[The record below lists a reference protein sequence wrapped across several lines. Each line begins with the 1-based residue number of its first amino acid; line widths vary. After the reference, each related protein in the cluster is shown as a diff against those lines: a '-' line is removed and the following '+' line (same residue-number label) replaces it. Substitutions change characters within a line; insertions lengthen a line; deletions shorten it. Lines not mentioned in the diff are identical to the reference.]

1 MPDSYDGHRQKQVE
15 EYAKEADAYAEA
27 VKRAQAALDE
37 KERLAR
43 SLSDRRDDLGSSMG
57 MNRRREVFV
66 LSDGRVVI
74 LTWTPFE
81 GDHRTLVRSGQTVVT
96 IDVPVG
102 LG

>member
-1 MPDSYDGHRQKQVE
+1 MADSYDEQRQAEVE
-15 EYAKEADAYAEA
+15 DYARTQDAYTEA
-27 VKRAQAALDE
+27 AKRAQAANDE
-37 KERLAR
+37 RERLAR
-43 SLSDRRDDLGSSMG
+43 LLSEKRDDLGGSMG

-66 LSDGRVVI
+66 LADGRVVI

-81 GDHRTLVRSGQTVVT
+81 NEPLGRVRGQTVVT